1 MSAKVV
7 VGVQWGDEGK
17 GKIIDILASRADVV
31 IRSQGGNNAGHTV
44 KSDGQVYKL
53 RLIPSGI
60 LYKNTKCLI
69 GCGVVVNPPSL
80 LEEMEELKKLGV
92 SFENLKIDPRAH
104 VVMPWH
110 IALDGLSEKMRGGN
124 DIGTTKRG
132 IGPCYMDK
140 SERSGLRIYDL
151 IHPEIFRKKAAEV
164 GNLKNRFISEIYGEQ
179 PLNIDEI
186 IEEFIEY
193 GKKLAPFVD
202 DVSALAYQASKYG
215 KEILFEGAQG
225 TLLDLD
231 MGTYPYVTSSN
242 PLSGGVCTGTG
253 IGPTMIDKVIGVAKA
268 YTTRVGKGPF
278 PTELFDDIG
287 DEIRNRGNEFG
298 TNTGRP
304 RRIGWFDSVIL
315 RHAVRAN
322 GLTCLAV
329 NKLDTLSGLSKL
341 KVCVAYKKADGTI
354 LKNYPCSLEELSD
367 CTPIYEEL
375 PGFFEDISTCK
386 TFEELPQSCKDYIA
400 RLEELCGC
408 PIEMVGVGPARVQ
421 NLERKI

>member
-1 MSAKVV
+1 MPAKVV

-80 LEEMEELKKLGV
+80 LEEMEELKKLGI

-140 SERSGLRIYDL
+140 SERSGLRMYDL
-151 IHPEIFRKKAAEV
+151 IHPEVFRKKAAEV

-202 DVSALAYQASKYG
+202 DVSAFAYQASKEG

-354 LKNYPCSLEELSD
+354 LENYPCSLEELSD

-375 PGFFEDISTCK
+375 PGFSEDISTCK

-408 PIEMVGVGPARVQ
+408 PIEMIGVGPARVQ

>member
-1 MSAKVV
+1 MPAKVV

-31 IRSQGGNNAGHTV
+31 VRAQGGNNAGHTV
-44 KSDGQVYKL
+44 KNDGQVYKL

-60 LYKNTKCLI
+60 LYQNTKCLI

-80 LEEMEELKKLGV
+80 LEEMAELQKQGID
-92 SFENLKIDPRAH
+92 FDNLRIDPRAH

-110 IALDGLSEKMRGGN
+110 IALDGLSEKMRGGSE
-124 DIGTTKRG
+124 IGTTRRG

-140 SERSGLRIYDL
+140 AERSGLRMYDL
-151 IHPEIFRKKAAEV
+151 IHPDIFRKKAMEV
-164 GNLKNRFISEIYGEQ
+164 GTLKNRFITEIYGEE
-179 PLNIDEI
+179 PLNIPEI
-186 IEEFIEY
+186 IEQFVEY
-193 GKKLAPFVD
+193 GKQLAPYVE
-202 DVSALAYQASKYG
+202 DVSVLTYQAAKEG

-231 MGTYPYVTSSN
+231 MGTYPYVTSSH

-253 IGPTMIDKVIGVAKA
+253 IGPTMIDQVIGVAKA

-278 PTELFDDIG
+278 PTELFDEVG

-322 GLTCLAV
+322 GLTALAV
-329 NKLDTLSGLSKL
+329 NKLDTLSGLPTL
-341 KVCVAYKKADGTI
+341 KVCVAYQKADGTR
-354 LKNYPCSLEELSD
+354 LDHYPCSLEELD
-367 CTPIYEEL
+367 ECVPIYEEH
-375 PGFFEDISTCK
+375 PGFSEDISGCT
-386 TFEELPQSCKDYIA
+386 TFEELPDTCKQYLA
-400 RLEELCGC
+400 RLEELCEC
-408 PIEMVGVGPARVQ
+408 PIAMVGVGPARTQ
-421 NLERKI
+421 NLERK